1 MSNVISDYTPK
12 QLSRCHF
19 SNELDQLLALYKEFK
34 MEYDDIADKMM
45 ESSETHDCFFNW
57 LGFKGKEEEQLL
69 VEYLQRKSIQVEL
82 PVEPV
87 FTKFRE
93 EN

>member
-1 MSNVISDYTPK
+1 MDGTFFFSGVARAAFTVCSANESDG
-12 QLSRCHF
+12 
-19 SNELDQLLALYKEFK
+19 
-34 MEYDDIADKMM
+34 IADKMM

-69 VEYLQRKSIQVEL
+69 VEYLQRKSIQVVD

-87 FTKFRE
+87 FIRYSE
-93 EN
+93 Q